1 MCERG
6 NPSPELA
13 EVIGIREALSL
24 VKETWKA
31 DVVVE
36 SDCLQ
41 VVQAINSKFFLSAT
55 LN

>member
-24 VKETWKA
+24 VKETWEA
-31 DVVVE
+31 DVVE

-55 LN
+55 LI